1 MSNDL
6 KKMAASMAD
15 QDPQPHSE
23 LASFGEELKREREI
37 RGISLKEIS
46 DDTKI
51 SKRFLEALE
60 RNDHKTLPAPVFTRG
75 FVRQYARYLGLN
87 AEDMVNR
94 YNYAA
99 AGDDRIEKSA
109 HLERLVQP
117 VVPDVPPRKGI
128 PPPYARVDRN
138 VYITIV
144 IVIALA
150 LVGWWAFRLKQQ
162 RSAEQT
168 ESHPV
173 VIASTS
179 AAAKPAPPTT
189 PTPAQVTTNPDT
201 LRLTLDVNDDSW
213 ITLEV
218 DGKIVVS
225 DELKA
230 GEHHTYEA
238 KDRFRF
244 KTVGNAGGVAVTF
257 NDVHLSA
264 LGRDRQVVH
273 DRIFDREWLK
283 RHASGEQNHT

>member
-1 MSNDL
+1 MSSELN
-6 KKMAASMAD
+6 KMPGSMAD

-23 LASFGEELKREREI
+23 LATFGEELKREREI

-87 AEDMVNR
+87 AEEMVNR

-109 HLERLVQP
+109 HLERLVTP
-117 VVPDVPPRKGI
+117 VTPEPPPRKGI
-128 PPPYARVDRN
+128 PPAYARVDRN
-138 VYITIV
+138 VYITFA

-162 RSAEQT
+162 RATEQADA
-168 ESHPV
+168 HPV

-179 AAAKPAPPTT
+179 AAARPAPP
-189 PTPAQVTTNPDT
+189 PAQVATSPAT
-201 LRLTLDVNDDSW
+201 LRPTLDINDDSV
-213 ITLEV
+213 ITLEI
-218 DGKIVVS
+218 DGKTVVS
-225 DELKA
+225 EDMKA
-230 GEHHTYEA
+230 GE
-238 KDRFRF
+238 
-244 KTVGNAGGVAVTF
+244 
-257 NDVHLSA
+257 
-264 LGRDRQVVH
+264 
-273 DRIFDREWLK
+273 
-283 RHASGEQNHT
+283 

>member
-1 MSNDL
+1 MSSELN
-6 KKMAASMAD
+6 KMPGPMAD
-15 QDPQPHSE
+15 QDPQAHSE
-23 LASFGEELKREREI
+23 LATFGEELKREREI
-37 RGISLKEIS
+37 RGISLKEIA

-51 SKRFLEALE
+51 SKRFLEAIE

-87 AEDMVNR
+87 AEEMVNR

-117 VVPDVPPRKGI
+117 VVPEPLVRKGI
-128 PPPYARVDRN
+128 PPVYARVDRN
-138 VYITIV
+138 VYITIA

-162 RSAEQT
+162 RAATEQAET
-168 ESHPV
+168 RPV
-173 VIASTS
+173 VVASTS
-179 AAAKPAPPTT
+179 AVAPRPQPAPP
-189 PTPAQVTTNPDT
+189 PVQNADT

-213 ITLEV
+213 ITLEA
-218 DGKIVVS
+218 DGRVVIS
-225 DELKA
+225 DEMKA

-244 KTVGNAGGVAVTF
+244 KTIGNAGGVVVTL
-257 NDVHLSA
+257 NDVRVPA
-264 LGRDRQVVH
+264 LGRERQVVH
-273 DRIFDREWLK
+273 DRTFDREWL
-283 RHASGEQNHT
+283 RAHASGEQNHT